1 LLLKTDQTVV
11 AAAGEESGCTQQG
24 DQRKKAEDF
33 HSAALY
39 RPPARVKR
47 AQSYDSPQRERR
59 SFRRAHQLRV
69 GAALGVPFCARNNHP
84 KANPRHLIAKRS
96 RPSGPHQPSLQFLN
110 SDATPL
116 PPEKKQ
122 SPSSLSLK
130 PIHGLS
136 AESPCMNRSPCP
148 LVNYTNHQK
157 LFDYSL
163 PPIRTIAAA
172 TVRTP
177 STEVK
182 GSAGQADPTAS
193 KYC

>member
-1 LLLKTDQTVV
+1 
-11 AAAGEESGCTQQG
+11 
-24 DQRKKAEDF
+24 
-33 HSAALY
+33 
-39 RPPARVKR
+39 
-47 AQSYDSPQRERR
+47 
-59 SFRRAHQLRV
+59 
-69 GAALGVPFCARNNHP
+69 VPCCARNNHP

-163 PPIRTIAAA
+163 SP
-172 TVRTP
+172 VRNGLRGDRPHPFYRGDVVRWASGPYREQILLTLTSP
-177 STEVK
+177 NIWT
-182 GSAGQADPTAS
+182 SA
-193 KYC
+193 